1 VYNSANSI
9 LGVNYGVDGSLI
21 KKKRQIICHKKHLKK
36 TLIKEYRIDL
46 TYKKRKH
53 KQFGDFVEIFKL
65 YFSFIIGEDAF
76 RFCTRL
82 YFYILK
88 KMLFLE

>member
-65 YFSFIIGEDAF
+65 YFHLLLE
-76 RFCTRL
+76 
-82 YFYILK
+82 
-88 KMLFLE
+88 KMLFAFVRGYIFIF